1 MMTKNTLYITARLLT
16 FLLFLITGV
25 SGAWAEKGY
34 PVVTMN
40 YIYVNNGQTIA
51 SDVVGWGESAWAGY
65 NYEGNRDNYPF
76 VEIQGSYG
84 YITFIKVDAT
94 QGSNN
99 SSIPTGNIISATL
112 HAKVS
117 GSLDNQRPTS
127 WVVDYNNEENLPNA
141 GSAWGARHFIGALRS
156 SASSTSTNSETYND
170 VTFDITAAIQNDAD
184 RKVVLVVFETAEGGG
199 NIKEP
204 WVEITTY
211 DGWTVSEYTV
221 DLTFVDYQ
229 NKISSGMPTLRDG
242 NNNDITN
249 SNGVT
254 FSYTGAVVGNGF
266 TAYPPRLKATGD
278 GTVTAT
284 VGDNTYT
291 YNLHVTGT
299 TVSGTYDAAN
309 NKYTFDRVGI
319 INDRTFTQV
328 EGVTMSITG
337 GPTALVV
344 NAEGTTA
351 LKVIDVNGY
360 SQPNLTGG
368 IVPPDDNYG
377 GTFYKFVPE
386 VNGHIY
392 FEGNFQ
398 AAVWIKDGVVIK
410 DNAYSTKDF
419 EVVANSTYILYN
431 PGNASAGT
439 VVPLLHSYRFEQ
451 EVQIV
456 TFDGGNGTVSK
467 ALGDTPF
474 TKTATSNK
482 GGTITY
488 SSSDPS
494 VATVDENGQVT
505 IHHAGVSVITATAAP
520 INGITS
526 ASASYLLEVNVQKK
540 WIFDDALGANWT
552 TTSWTT
558 ANLVNQEMSGV
569 PETAGLLFDNVTYTG
584 NKPGRLIVN
593 VGQNIQLNW
602 DVVMTIPNLHRGQ
615 VVQLALASA
624 GGTATASITNVSNMS
639 NRVAQTSL
647 ASATTGTNYDL
658 VVENDGDVVIR
669 ATSNNFQ
676 VRAIYVY
683 NLGEATT
690 GEIHYNGDLPM
701 IEKETATPHNIFFYD
716 SNNEPLSSNLFGE
729 LYGFTSDN
737 PSLLT
742 VDAYTG
748 EVTVPEGYWLEG
760 TATITCYAKSLD
772 AIKYQD
778 ATLTRTI
785 TIQSSYYTKSRS
797 KNILIND
804 LYYLPMASS
813 ADGGLDRTIPYVNLT
828 LTGGNN
834 LMSSSD
840 GSMLTM
846 NGGNIKI
853 TPRYK
858 SDRDATK
865 YVYITHAVAYF
876 SDGTAQTVT
885 VTGNQEEVNMSFHE
899 KEITSIMVKY
909 RCSDSDVDPDNLL
922 DASKRKPGLSF
933 SSTSSEIGLGSIVP
947 VIQVTS
953 GHKNLRGITY
963 SITNNG
969 YAELTNGGETL
980 HGTALGG
987 PETLTAQFIGNGVYY
1002 SSSNAVTHYVY
1013 VVQASGLTAS
1023 IEISNRLDVDA
1034 YCGYDGFAFVNEALT
1049 VVPSIK
1055 DANGNPVDISNYD
1068 ITYTTSD
1075 VNMAYADA
1083 QGGITTGNTSGQ
1095 VYIAATF
1102 TPKTTGEVL
1111 STSYQLGVLSG
1122 WWDIRTYN
1130 QTNGH
1135 NQLGENDGWTGESTG
1150 LRRDRDVPDFRFI
1163 IRTDDTPLAQTIAL
1177 QTRKRMRFIY
1187 DSRNQV
1193 SGGQLHLFGR
1203 GVGDNESPNGG
1214 GEVRVP
1220 VRAGMLIEIF
1230 ARTNSIHS
1238 EMNISGT
1245 LDSYD
1250 VPAVTDLEGNDVTE
1264 IFIDETYA
1272 SYYFIAKNDGII
1284 YIKNPSVNLD
1294 FYIGYIKVTD
1304 QMVFEYGEETYVD
1317 SNDLTNRQFNNHIIN
1332 QGSTTMTYAW
1342 EPIVTNDLCQNL
1354 SADGTITFREAAY
1367 GSMRVFATGSGGGPL
1382 DGKSGSYV
1390 VHVVG
1395 MTIDDHVSYVVG
1407 SDPLTFSP
1415 KDQITNISTAA
1426 GLSGTE
1432 LKDKVEFS
1440 IVETSP
1446 SNLNAY
1452 IYGSVGSQR
1461 LVIEGAGTVVVKAK
1475 LGAIEKLITY
1485 TIAGGRLTNISQVI
1499 RKDKPSHTITVEGS
1513 GISNVQFDWNRMK
1526 QDAQGEI
1533 KDFVSQLTETHS
1545 GGSITISGFDNI
1557 QKGGAIPIYAT
1568 YTYGGANY
1576 TLEGM
1581 LTVAYTS
1588 HVWNFE
1594 HDLTYEIKDWT
1605 PLYGAWITSAKYE
1618 KPDDS
1623 DTYRDDSK
1631 DWRYVRKIGGHTDVS
1646 IVYYYNHTSQGQ
1658 NASVIPT
1665 TAGLVINSTKDGHQL
1680 GIEMNTTAAHLAD
1693 LSTGKYVCQNLMI
1706 LRGGQFIVPK
1716 VKPGQWIELRWT
1728 RHKEDMAERFS
1739 MQNLLDAEGKYID
1752 KIYKIGNCF
1761 YNIPG
1766 NTSTYMFQVAGP
1778 DDDPSVTLD
1787 EDGCVNAV
1795 FTVDDNIYISIQQI
1809 ELHEPGWDYDSSM
1822 AQRLKARIDGNAAV
1836 LIDPH
1841 FVCDGEEHTIE
1852 LLSKDNQNAPNAP
1865 QQWEISFD
1873 GTLEANGA
1881 TKEDGWNTTASFTYQ
1896 GGWGKVYVTLNSYT
1910 QDSNHRYLA
1919 NRNTWIITIGAQP
1932 QQTYP
1937 YTWDFSKYFT
1947 TTKASVGGSPDDYYL
1962 EDPTYTD
1969 RTVPNTVEDMT
1980 SYIDNPNMDN
1990 NSSAGWTTNKYYGGN
2005 GPLTPSDGEKPN
2017 ALEYWAYDGT
2027 NRSLASFDYYQ
2038 DITGLPA
2045 GKYVV
2050 TADMLN
2056 SLDNEANSYFSA
2068 TCGLYAECGGN
2079 DVHTLVDIEG
2089 RNYFSYSTPVIEV
2102 GSGQTLRIGVKNFST
2117 PMSARWFVADNF
2129 KLSLIHYDGSSTRS
2143 HEYRKDIDT
2152 WTETGNIEDV
2162 ITTDYDSRKYW
2173 SYYVDGAQLVSRT
2186 LGILPETEGLGF
2198 SLNSKLTGGLALDM
2212 QNTVDGTP
2220 VTGTDVEFPYTWRD
2234 GKLSITGGGTIIV
2247 PKPGANYG
2255 DYYIYIRSNVA
2266 PSDVTNAAVS
2276 TDVYPNDVN
2285 NDIHQYRYRF
2295 TSNEDA
2301 VIAFSGAAEVYQI
2314 GVTNIHKTMHTV
2326 GGVGWATESRD
2337 HTIDH
2342 ALTGQLTVNDA
2353 NAYTVRYDSYD
2364 METAT
2369 VSLTPVDEDGY
2380 VSATTGSALHG
2391 IVLRQDNGATDGTYS
2406 VPLFYPAV
2414 TTTISSTPT
2423 VYNSAAGNMMYPN
2436 LMEAQHYQE
2445 ERDGCTKFILTN
2457 VHWKYEVESS
2467 WSKSDDDYIE
2477 NRVGSWQAHG
2487 SPTLADAAG
2496 FYRLHIWENAADNTM
2511 VANTAYLLVPSD
2523 RLPVALWASGVS
2535 SGARVYNNSI
2545 GIREIGYDTTGMDG
2559 LQPNMSLEEMVQDNA
2574 NDAWY
2579 TISGMKLDAPPTQP
2593 GLYIRGKKKV
2603 MVK

>member
-1 MMTKNTLYITARLLT
+1 MIKNRRYTIKFFM
-16 FLLFLITGV
+16 FLLLLYVGTNRT
-25 SGAWAEKGY
+25 WAEKGY
-34 PVVTMN
+34 PVVTMT
-40 YIYVNNGQTIA
+40 YIDANNNTTSYGTI
-51 SDVVGWGESAWAGY
+51 GWGNTAKAGW
-65 NYEGNRDNYPF
+65 NWQDTQDGYPF
-76 VEIQGSYG
+76 VGVKGSG
-84 YITFIKVDAT
+84 ERSITFIEVDAT
-94 QGSNN
+94 QSSNSN
-99 SSIPTGNIISATL
+99 PLPTGNIISATL

-117 GSLDNQRPTS
+117 GSIDNQRTTE
-127 WVVDYNNEENLPNA
+127 WHIAYNTESSLPSTFD
-141 GSAWGARHFIGALRS
+141 GAWGARHFFS
-156 SASSTSTNSETYND
+156 TFNVSASSTSTNSGIFND
-170 VTFDITAAIQNDAD
+170 VTFDISYVFKDGEN
-184 RKVVLVVFETAEGGG
+184 RNKVILVVYETAEGGG
-199 NIKEP
+199 YIKEP
-204 WVEITTY
+204 WVEINY
-211 DGWTVSEYTV
+211 DGWTESEYTV
-221 DLTFVDYQ
+221 NLTSVDYQ

-266 TAYPPRLKATGD
+266 TAYPPRLKAMGD

-291 YNLHVTGT
+291 YDMHVTGT

-319 INDRTFTQV
+319 ITDRTFTQV

-368 IVPPDDNYG
+368 IVPPDGNYG

-398 AAVWIKDGVVIK
+398 AAVWIKDGVVQR
-410 DNAYSTKDF
+410 DNLYSTKDF

-431 PGNASAGT
+431 PGDASAGT

-451 EVQIV
+451 ERQIV
-456 TFDGGNGTVSK
+456 TFDGGNGVVYKSLSD
-467 ALGDTPF
+467 APF
-474 TKTATSNK
+474 TKAATSDK
-482 GGTITY
+482 GGEITY
-488 SSSDPS
+488 TSSDPE
-494 VATVDENGQVT
+494 VATVDEHGRVT
-505 IHHAGVSVITATAAP
+505 IHHAGVITITATAAP
-520 INGITS
+520 INGIPS
-526 ASASYLLEVNVQKK
+526 ASASYQLQVNIQNR
-540 WIFDDALGANWT
+540 WIFDNELGANWAT
-552 TTSWTT
+552 TGWTPVR
-558 ANLVNQEMSGV
+558 LVNQEMNI
-569 PETAGLLFDNVTYTG
+569 PETVGLYFDNATSTG
-584 NKPGRLIVN
+584 NRYERLQVN
-593 VGQNIQLNW
+593 VGQSIQVGANVKLI
-602 DVVMTIPNLHRGQ
+602 IPNLTRGQ
-615 VVQLALASA
+615 VVHFVLGSSSS
-624 GGTATASITNVSNMS
+624 G
-639 NRVAQTSL
+639 
-647 ASATTGTNYDL
+647 ASATFDNVSWTSNRELVGTVTNIRNGSRYDM
-658 VVENDGDVVIR
+658 VVESDGSVTV
-669 ATSNNFQ
+669 TGGGNNFL
-676 VRAIYVY
+676 VNAIYVY

-701 IEKETATPHNIFFYD
+701 IEGETATPHNIFFYD
-716 SNNEPLSSNLFGE
+716 SQNEPLSSSLFGK
-729 LYGFTSDN
+729 LYGFTSSET
-737 PSLLT
+737 SLLT
-742 VDAYTG
+742 VDPTTG
-748 EVTVPEGYWLEG
+748 EVTVQAQHWQSGFV
-760 TATITCYAKSLD
+760 TITCYAKSLD

-785 TIQSSYYTKSRS
+785 EIQSASAVLVRS
-797 KNILIND
+797 GNIIIDD

-813 ADGGLDRTIPYVNLT
+813 AGGGLNRTIPNYILT
-828 LTGGNN
+828 LSGDNN
-834 LMSSSD
+834 LMSSAD
-840 GSMLTM
+840 GSMLKM

-853 TPRYK
+853 EPRYV
-858 SDRDATK
+858 SGHTAD
-865 YVYITHAVAYF
+865 VYFTNAVAYF

-885 VTGNQEEVNMSFHE
+885 LSGTPQEVNLSFHE
-899 KEITSIMVKY
+899 KEITNIMLKFK
-909 RCSDSDVDPDNLL
+909 STDPNIDPYNLL
-922 DASKRKPGLSF
+922 DANKPKPGLSF
-933 SSTSSEIGLGSIVP
+933 PLASSEISVGSIVP
-947 VIQVTS
+947 TIQATS
-953 GHKNLRGITY
+953 GHKNLRGIEYT
-963 SITNNG
+963 ITSG
-969 YAELTNGGETL
+969 SEYVELTNGGATL
-980 HGTALGG
+980 HGIAVGQS
-987 PETLTAQFIGNGVYY
+987 TLQAQFKCNGNYFQN
-1002 SSSNAVTHYVY
+1002 SNPSTHTIN
-1013 VVQASGLTAS
+1013 VVDASGLSATLD
-1023 IEISNRLDVDA
+1023 ISNKLDVEA
-1034 YCGYDGFAFVNEALT
+1034 HCGYDGFAFVNEALI
-1049 VVPSIK
+1049 VVPSIT
-1055 DANGNPVDISNYD
+1055 DELGNPVDINNYTV
-1068 ITYTTSD
+1068 TYTTSD
-1075 VNMAYADA
+1075 VNIAYANA
-1083 QGGITTGNTSGQ
+1083 QGGITTGNTPGL
-1095 VYIAATF
+1095 VTVAATF
-1102 TPKTTGEVL
+1102 TPKTSGETF
-1111 STSYQLGVLSG
+1111 STSYQLMVLSG
-1122 WWDIRTYN
+1122 YWDIRTYN

-1135 NQLGENDGWTGESTG
+1135 NQLGENDGWTGTSTG

-1177 QTRKRMRFIY
+1177 QTRRRMRFIY
-1187 DSRNQV
+1187 NSHDQV

-1203 GVGDNESPNGG
+1203 GVGENESPNGG

-1220 VRAGMLIEIF
+1220 VRAGMLIEIY

-1272 SYYFIAKNDGII
+1272 SYYFIAKNDGVI

-1317 SNDLTNRQFNNHIIN
+1317 LQDLNSNQFKNPIVN
-1332 QGSTTMTYAW
+1332 QGSTTITYAW

-1354 SADGTITFREAAY
+1354 AADGTITFREAAY
-1367 GSMRVFATGSGGGPL
+1367 GSMRVFATGSGGPL

-1395 MTIDDHVSYVVG
+1395 MTVADQVSGVVG
-1407 SDPLTFSP
+1407 ADPLTFTP
-1415 KDQITNISTAA
+1415 KDQITNIATAA

-1432 LKDKVEFS
+1432 LKNKVEFS
-1440 IVETSP
+1440 IVSTSP
-1446 SNLNAY
+1446 SNLSAY

-1513 GISNVQFDWNRMK
+1513 GISNVQFNWNRMK

-1533 KDFVSQLTETHS
+1533 KNFVSQLTVTHS
-1545 GGSITISGFDNI
+1545 GNSITISGFNNI

-1568 YTYGGANY
+1568 YDYGGANY

-1594 HDLTYEIKDWT
+1594 HDLTYEMKDWT
-1605 PLYGAWITSAKYE
+1605 PLTGAWTTASTYE

-1658 NASVIPT
+1658 NASIIPT
-1665 TAGLVINSTKDGHQL
+1665 TAGLVINSTKDGQQL
-1680 GIEMNTTAAHLAD
+1680 GVEMNTTAAHLAD

-1787 EDGCVNAV
+1787 EDGCVNAI

-1822 AQRLKARIDGNAAV
+1822 AQRLKARIDGKDPQLV
-1836 LIDPH
+1836 DPH

-1881 TKEDGWNTTASFTYQ
+1881 IKNDGWNTTASFTYR

-1947 TTKASVGGSPDDYYL
+1947 TTKASVGGNPDNYYL

-1980 SYIDNPNMDN
+1980 IEIVNPNIDN

-2005 GPLTPSDGEKPN
+2005 GPLTPSNGEKPN
-2017 ALEYWAYDGT
+2017 ALEYWAGNASDR
-2027 NRSLASFDYYQ
+2027 NQASFNYYQ
-2038 DITGLPA
+2038 DISGLTP

-2056 SLDNEANSYFSA
+2056 SLDNENNSYFSP

-2079 DVHTLVDIEG
+2079 EVHTLVDIEG

-2117 PMSARWFVADNF
+2117 PMAARWFVADNF
-2129 KLSLIHYDGSSTRS
+2129 KLSLIHYDGPSTRS
-2143 HEYRKDIDT
+2143 HENRRDIDT
-2152 WTETGNIEDV
+2152 WMETGNDEDI

-2173 SYYVDGAQLVSRT
+2173 SYFVDGAQLVSRT

-2198 SLNSKLTGGLALDM
+2198 SVANKGTVALTLDM
-2212 QNTVDGTP
+2212 QNTVDGNP
-2220 VTGTDVEFPYTWRD
+2220 VTGNDVEFPYTWRN
-2234 GKLSITGGGTIIV
+2234 GKLVITGGGTIIV
-2247 PKPGANYG
+2247 PKPGVNYG
-2255 DYYIYIRSNVA
+2255 DYYIYIKSNVA
-2266 PSDVTNAAVS
+2266 PSSVTNAEVNTS
-2276 TDVYPNDVN
+2276 VYPNDVN
-2285 NDIHQYRYRF
+2285 NEIYQYRYRF
-2295 TSNEDA
+2295 IANEDA
-2301 VIAFSGAAEVYQI
+2301 VISFGGNAEIYQL
-2314 GVTNIHKTMHTV
+2314 GVTNIYKAMHTV
-2326 GGVGWATESRD
+2326 GNIGWATESRD

-2342 ALTGQLTVNDA
+2342 ALTGHLTVNDA

-2369 VSLTPVDEDGY
+2369 VALTPVDEDGY

-2391 IVLRQDNGATDGTYS
+2391 IVLRQDNGSANGTYS

-2414 TTTISSTPT
+2414 TTTVSSTPT
-2423 VYNSAAGNMMYPN
+2423 EYNSTSGNMMYPN
-2436 LMEAQHYQE
+2436 LIQARHYQE

-2457 VHWKYEVESS
+2457 VHWKYSVKSSWGKSNGSYVESR
-2467 WSKSDDDYIE
+2467 D
-2477 NRVGSWQAHG
+2477 GSWQAHG

-2496 FYRLHIWENAADNTM
+2496 FYRLHIWGNDDDDTM
-2511 VANTAYLLVPSD
+2511 AANTAYLLVPSD
-2523 RLPVALWASGVS
+2523 ELPIAIWASGG
-2535 SGARVYNNSI
+2535 SGARVYDNSL
-2545 GIREIGYDTTGMDG
+2545 GIREFGYEMTGMDS
-2559 LQPNMSLEEMVQDNA
+2559 LRPNLPADEMIKDNG

-2579 TISGMKLDAPPTQP
+2579 TISGMKLDAPPTRP
-2593 GLYIRGKKKV
+2593 GLYIHGQSV
-2603 MVK
+2603 LIVK